1 MRFLATI
8 SYDGSPFYGYQKQPN
23 KRTVQEELE
32 LVLTRINH
40 EKVLVHAS
48 GRTDR
53 GVHARNQKIHFDL
66 SVHMTENEVKKA
78 MNSLLPPDLYV
89 KEVERVNDNFH
100 ARFDVKKKEYCYFI
114 NTKEYDPIQKNY
126 VYQYNDFLDLNRM
139 KEASSYLIGEHNFLS
154 FTKVDEEKETYVR
167 TIYEIKMEE
176 KDGVIM
182 ISFLGDGFMRYM
194 VRNMV
199 GTLIEVGS
207 GKREPEE
214 IKTILEQQDRRCAGK
229 TAPACGLYLNKVI
242 YEENR

>member
-139 KEASSYLIGEHNFLS
+139 KEAGSYLIGEHNFLS

-167 TIYEIKMEE
+167 TIYEVKMEE